1 MAVDVGTTTSL
12 QFVTSA
18 LLVEVVGIQIG
29 GISRPAIDTTH
40 LLSTLPVGGQFGG
53 RTFIPGKL
61 QDPGELTLEIHHDP
75 DKVPPVNTAPE
86 QLVLTFPVPAGKTV
100 GAKYTMTG
108 FCTAYQAGTP
118 LEDKMGATIT
128 VKLSGVVVPTA
139 AS

>member
-12 QFVTSA
+12 TWNTSG

-40 LLSTLPVGGQFGG
+40 LLSTLPVAGQFGG
-53 RTFIPGKL
+53 RTFMPGKL

-86 QLVLTFPVPAGKTV
+86 VLVLRFPIPAGKTV
-100 GAKYTMTG
+100 GAYYTMTG
-108 FCTAYQAGTP
+108 FCTAYQAGNP

-139 AS
+139 AA